1 MKQLRGWWA
10 VVRKELTIYFGTPIF
25 YITGFFFLI
34 LAGYFFYTNI
44 IYYNIISFQA
54 AQQAS
59 KLMML

>member
-1 MKQLRGWWA
+1 MKQFRGWLA
-10 VVRKELTIYFGTPIF
+10 IVRKELTIYFATPIF

-44 IYYNIISFQA
+44 IYYNIISFEACWA
-54 AQQAS
+54 AW